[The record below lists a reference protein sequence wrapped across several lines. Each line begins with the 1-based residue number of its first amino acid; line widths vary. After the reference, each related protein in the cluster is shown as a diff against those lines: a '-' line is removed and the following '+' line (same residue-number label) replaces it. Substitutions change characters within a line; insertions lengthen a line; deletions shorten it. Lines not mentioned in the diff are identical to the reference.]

1 LGNPCWISRRGRG
14 RRTRARRTST
24 APSRPTPRLRVREH
38 RGIRELRS
46 VVVESV
52 HWEHHRDVV
61 ARGGVEFVAHGGR
74 ERALAGARGA
84 RDADEHARVAVAV
97 AVERRR
103 GEPRGELV
111 DHRVHVLARGR
122 PRRLHAGQGARFV
135 ASVTHRA
142 PGEAS
147 PSGPVMV
154 GAEGGADTAGN
165 AAGRHRHHGRRHR
178 IPTTEDA
185 HPALRPG
192 GSLRHYL
199 L

>member
-1 LGNPCWISRRGRG
+1 MRREDRDGVFFRVVHLVVERGHRGWGICVGSRGSDAVDE
-14 RRTRARRTST
+14 RARVE
-24 APSRPTPRLRVREH
+24 RPRRPAARARRLRVREH
-38 RGIRELRS
+38 RRIRELRS

-74 ERALAGARGA
+74 ERALAGSRGA

-122 PRRLHAGQGARFV
+122 PRRLHAGQGAR
-135 ASVTHRA
+135 R
-142 PGEAS
+142 
-147 PSGPVMV
+147 
-154 GAEGGADTAGN
+154 
-165 AAGRHRHHGRRHR
+165 
-178 IPTTEDA
+178 
-185 HPALRPG
+185 
-192 GSLRHYL
+192 
-199 L
+199 